1 MRTWDD
7 YKNYVKSIDEEHK
20 KDMEEIEALASIVGT
35 MIEQRK
41 ALGISQRE
49 LASACGIPQSS
60 IARIE
65 SFATTP
71 NLETLL
77 KIMKPLGLTL
87 TVSAIR

>member
-41 ALGISQRE
+41 ALGISQ
-49 LASACGIPQSS
+49 
-60 IARIE
+60 
-65 SFATTP
+65 
-71 NLETLL
+71 
-77 KIMKPLGLTL
+77 
-87 TVSAIR
+87 

>member
-20 KDMEEIEALASIVGT
+20 KDMEDIEALASIVGT

-49 LASACGIPQSS
+49 LASACGMPQSS

>member
-49 LASACGIPQSS
+49 LASACGMPQSS